1 MTTAHGWIDDAG
13 SVSTVTSGAVPDPW
27 QNDPRDVAAKS
38 EEFAALI
45 AAVREVQDLVAGTNP
60 PEEVVVDVARRL
72 RELAALLEPWAVG
85 EDDAPAGKRHDLPGR
100 GNPLLLP
107 LVIDEQSEG
116 LLRGRVRF
124 TRLLPRGERRG
135 PRRLRTAPLRRRV
148 GPVEQLERRTAGAVR
163 RTCM

>member
-1 MTTAHGWIDDAG
+1 M
-13 SVSTVTSGAVPDPW
+13 
-27 QNDPRDVAAKS
+27 
-38 EEFAALI
+38 
-45 AAVREVQDLVAGTNP
+45 REVQDLVVGTNP
-60 PEEVVVDVARRL
+60 PEEVVVYVARRL

-124 TRLLPRGERRG
+124 TRATTSG
-135 PRRLRTAPLRRRV
+135 RTARPTEAPYRSSS
-148 GPVEQLERRTAGAVR
+148 TTCWAG
-163 RTCM
+163 